1 MFMKSKWIKIVLA
14 AVLTFAILAGCA
26 GDAAPGTPAAA
37 DEPAAAGE
45 PAQTEEPTGQ
55 QAAANGLDADE
66 VRIGIIAPLTGGAAV
81 FGIASS
87 NGTRLAFNEINAA
100 GGILGAPINYFLSD
114 DMHSPVDSIQAFDRQ
129 VHNDNVVAVVGP
141 VTSGPATAVAQA
153 NVDTRI
159 PIVTPTATAY
169 GVTTPGDFIFRACF
183 LDAQQAIAMA
193 NFAMDSLGAQ
203 TAAVLYDVA
212 MDYSTGLAENFRA
225 HFESRGG
232 TIVAWESYTGGDVDF
247 RPQLTS
253 IRDAAPDVLFFPDYF
268 SVVALMAAQVAE
280 LGLDATLLG
289 GDGWEGVFTVLDD
302 PNLLNG
308 AFYSA
313 HFSADDPSPVVQDF
327 IRNYTE
333 QFGEPPNS
341 FAALGYD
348 AGRIIVQAIEEAGST
363 DNEAIIRALA
373 ALNFSG
379 VTGNISFDAGGNPI
393 KSVIVTSI
401 QDGTARLYTYVAP

>member
-1 MFMKSKWIKIVLA
+1 MKEKWIKIILA
-14 AVLTFAILAGCA
+14 VVLTASILAGCA
-26 GDAAPGTPAAA
+26 GGAAPTAPPAAAEPAQA
-37 DEPAAAGE
+37 DEPAAGA
-45 PAQTEEPTGQ
+45 PAAPGIDT
-55 QAAANGLDADE
+55 DE
-66 VRIGIIAPLTGGAAV
+66 IRIGIIAPITGPAAV

-87 NGTRLAFNEINAA
+87 QGTRLAFNEINAA
-100 GGILGAPINYFLSD
+100 GGILGVPIRYILYD
-114 DMHSPVDSIQAFDRQ
+114 DMHSPVDSIQAFNRH
-129 VHNDNVVAVVGP
+129 VHDDNVVAIVGP

-153 NVDTRI
+153 NEDSRI

-169 GVTTPGDFIFRACF
+169 VVTTHGDFIFRACF

-193 NFAMDSLGAQ
+193 NFAMNSLGAQ

-212 MDYSTGLAENFRA
+212 MDYSTGLAENFRS
-225 HFESRGG
+225 HFEAIGG

-253 IRDAAPDVLFFPDYF
+253 IRDADPDVLFFPDYF
-268 SVVALMAAQVAE
+268 SVVALMAAQVSE
-280 LGLDATLLG
+280 LGLNATLLG

-308 AFYSA
+308 SFYSA
-313 HFSADDPSPVVQDF
+313 HFSADDPSTIVQDF
-327 IRNYTE
+327 IRNFTE

-348 AGRIIVQAIEEAGST
+348 AGRIIAQAIKEAGST

-373 ALNFSG
+373 NLNFSG
-379 VTGNISFDAGGNPI
+379 VTGDISFDAGGNPI

-401 QDGTARLYTYVAP
+401 QDGRARLYTYVAP